1 MNTDLLISSY
11 ERQEHLHDLIT
22 KQQRISI
29 AQICQ
34 HFSIS
39 EATARRDLDA
49 LAEKGKIRRV
59 HGGAIAIQQAPP
71 ELPVLQRAAEQAEHK
86 RQIGKLAATLVEDG
100 DTIFLGSGSTVLE
113 VARCLQDRQQQD
125 RQQLTVVTNSLLVVN
140 ALSAAPGIT
149 LVGLGGIFRK
159 SELSF
164 IGHITEQAVAELH
177 ADKIILGIHA
187 LDPVGGLT
195 SDYLQET
202 MTDRAILR
210 SGKQVIIVADHS
222 KCGRVSTAFVA
233 PITVVNTLVTDRD
246 IPPKQVEE
254 LIAKGIHV
262 LTT

>member
-1 MNTDLLISSY
+1 MIMNTNFLISSY
-11 ERQEHLHDLIT
+11 ERQEQLHDLIT
-22 KQQRISI
+22 KLQRISI

-59 HGGAIAIQQAPP
+59 HGGAIAIRQAPP

-86 RQIGKLAATLVEDG
+86 RQIGKLAATLVKDG
-100 DTIFLGSGSTVLE
+100 DTIFLGSGTTVLE
-113 VARCLQDRQQQD
+113 VARCLQD

-140 ALSAAPGIT
+140 ALSTAPGIT
-149 LVGLGGIFRK
+149 LIGLGGIFRR

-187 LDPVGGLT
+187 LDPEGGLT

-233 PITVVNTLVTDRD
+233 PITVVNTLVTNRD
-246 IPPKQVEE
+246 IQDKQVEE
-254 LIAKGIHV
+254 LVAKGIRV
-262 LTT
+262 LTA